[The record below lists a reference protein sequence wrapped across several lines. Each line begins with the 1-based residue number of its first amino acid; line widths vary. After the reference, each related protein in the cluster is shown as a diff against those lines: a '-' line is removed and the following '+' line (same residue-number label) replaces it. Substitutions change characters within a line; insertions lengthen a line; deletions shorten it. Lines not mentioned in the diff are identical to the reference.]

1 MTIIRVPLTQEIESR
16 TNSLSKDSKNAN
28 GFFEKRDNNIRDF
41 VKRPGYTNLTLTGT
55 TLEAAQAQGMFKYN
69 GNLYVVINNTL
80 TKVTPSLVASTIGNI
95 SGTLHDCY
103 FVNTSNNV
111 WGFFHNGTNGYT
123 LNQAGTLQRIDPTG
137 VYAVTIATGGSGYTG
152 TPTVTF
158 SAPSGIGFTA
168 VGTVETTG
176 GVVTSI
182 TITSPGSGYTTP
194 PTVTIN
200 PDTGGT
206 GATANC
212 VLSGFPST
220 SLAAGVAF
228 IDGYVVVGTTN
239 GYLYTSD
246 LENAS
251 SWNPLNY
258 VAVEA
263 EPDNLVGICKHLN
276 YVLAFGEWST
286 ECFYDAAIS
295 PGCPL
300 ARQDS
305 ARLEIGCADGNSI
318 VQFEQAVMFVGK
330 ARSHGKSVYIMDG
343 LAPVKVSTRYIEKYL
358 NADQATDMEA
368 FAFKISGHTFYVLTL
383 HDSDLTFV
391 YDVDEKQWYN
401 WTSYYNAGE
410 HYWWPTYYCEFNNS
424 YYALLHDLGI
434 IASLST
440 DYTSDNGSPIY
451 YRAVTSILDS
461 GTTKR
466 KFWQRAEVVG
476 DKVSATLKIRHSN
489 DDYVTWSNYR
499 SVDLSASRPQLYQL
513 GADRRRA
520 YEFLV
525 TDNVAIRLQAVEM
538 DVEGGEMEADPNVQT
553 RR

>member
-16 TNSLSKDSKNAN
+16 TNSLSKDSRNAN
-28 GFFEKRDNNIRDF
+28 GFFERRNESTRDF
-41 VKRPGYTNLTLTGT
+41 VKRPGYINLTLTGT
-55 TLEAAQAQGMFKYN
+55 ALEAAQAQGTFKYDN
-69 GNLYVVINNTL
+69 NLYVVINNKL
-80 TKVTPSLVASTIGNI
+80 TKITPSLVASTIGTI
-95 SGTLHDCY
+95 SGTVKDCY

-123 LNQAGTLQRIDPTG
+123 LNKTGTLTRIDPTG
-137 VYAVTIATGGSGYTG
+137 VYGVTIATGGSGYSG

-158 SAPSGIGFTA
+158 GSPPSGVTA
-168 VGTVETTG
+168 TGTVQTTG
-176 GVVTSI
+176 DVVTSV
-182 TITSPGSGYTTP
+182 TITNPGSGYTSP
-194 PTVTIN
+194 PSVTIN

-212 VLSGFPST
+212 VLSGFPNT
-220 SLAAGVAF
+220 ALAAGVAF

-239 GYLYTSD
+239 GYLYTCD

-251 SWNPLNY
+251 LWNPLNY

-330 ARSHGKSVYIMDG
+330 SRSHGKSVYIMDG

-401 WTSYYNAGE
+401 WTSYYSGGE

-434 IASLST
+434 LVSIST
-440 DYTSDNGSPIY
+440 DYTSDNGNPIY

-476 DKVSATLKIRHSN
+476 DKVSATLQMRHSN

-499 SVDLSASRPQLYQL
+499 SVNLANSRPQLYQL

-538 DVEGGEMEADPNVQT
+538 DVEGGEMEADPNIQ
-553 RR
+553 RRR